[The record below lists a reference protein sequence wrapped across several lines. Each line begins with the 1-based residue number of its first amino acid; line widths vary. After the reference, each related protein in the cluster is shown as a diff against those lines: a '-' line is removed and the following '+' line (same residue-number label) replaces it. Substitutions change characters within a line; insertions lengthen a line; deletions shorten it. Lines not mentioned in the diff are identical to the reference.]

1 MSLITRPDIGV
12 MAKVKA
18 PSVVEQLLAGHL
30 PAHAVRRAALPI
42 VELRLA
48 VPLRRSEIEHPAAAS
63 VLTESLLAGTEQRDR
78 FALADALERIGGELH
93 ASLGDDQL
101 VVAGSVLSTNFG
113 ALVSLLNEV
122 LCSAT
127 YPEREVRADRAR
139 TADETEIAL
148 SQPEVVA
155 AQALRRRQF
164 AGHPYA
170 TGMASPASLR
180 KVRAEQLRALH
191 RQLFVPSACH
201 LVLVGDLSPRR
212 ALAGCEEALGPFL
225 AERGRRRDDIPALSG
240 TPSGPIELVDRPGS
254 VQSNLRI
261 GAAAPG
267 LADPGWPAFALAEAI
282 LGGMFSSRIVTN
294 LRERH
299 GYTYSPRSTVRHARA
314 GSSFVL
320 AAEVATAVTGP
331 ALVEAR
337 YELARLVTAGVTDA
351 ELESARRYSTGRFA
365 FQTGTLGGL
374 AATLARLAVNGVGY
388 QYLASYPAGLA
399 RATKEQ
405 VDAAARRFLAARDLV
420 TVVIGEAASV
430 RAELSLLEEVHT
442 KRR

>member
-1 MSLITRPDIGV
+1 MSAITRPEIGV
-12 MAKVKA
+12 MAKMKA
-18 PSVVEQLLAGHL
+18 PSVVEALLAGRL
-30 PAHAVRRAALPI
+30 PALAARRTALPI

-48 VPLRRSEIEHPAAAS
+48 VPLRRSEVEHPAVTS

-78 FALADALERIGGELH
+78 FALADALERVGGELH
-93 ASLGDDQL
+93 ANLGDDQL
-101 VVAGSVLSTNFG
+101 VIAGSVLSANLG
-113 ALVSLLNEV
+113 AFLALLNEV
-122 LCSAT
+122 LCAAT

-139 TADETEIAL
+139 AADETEIAL

-170 TGMASPASLR
+170 TTMASPAALR
-180 KVRAEQLRALH
+180 KVRAEELRALH

-212 ALAGCEEALGPFL
+212 ALSLSEEALGPFL
-225 AERGRRRDDIPALSG
+225 AGRGRRRDDIAALSRA
-240 TPSGPIELVDRPGS
+240 PFGPIELVDRPGS
-254 VQSNLRI
+254 VQANLRV
-261 GAAAPG
+261 GASAPG
-267 LADPGWPAFALAEAI
+267 LADPSWPAFALAEAI

-299 GYTYSPRSTVRHARA
+299 GYTYSPHTGVRHARA

-337 YELARLVTAGVTDA
+337 YELARIVTAGVTDT

-374 AATLARLAVNGVGY
+374 ASTLARLSVNGVGSH
-388 QYLASYPAGLA
+388 YLASYPAALA
-399 RATKEQ
+399 RATKEE
-405 VDAAARRFLAARDLV
+405 VEAAARRFLAPRDLV
-420 TVVIGEAASV
+420 TVVVGEAASV
-430 RAELSLLEEVHT
+430 HAALSLLEEVRT
-442 KRR
+442 TRR